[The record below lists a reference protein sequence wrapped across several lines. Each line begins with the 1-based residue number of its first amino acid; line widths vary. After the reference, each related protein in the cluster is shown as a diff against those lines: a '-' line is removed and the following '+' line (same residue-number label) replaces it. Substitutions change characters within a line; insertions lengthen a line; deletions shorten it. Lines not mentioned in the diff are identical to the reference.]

1 MASCLVSSVR
11 ALRERKGV
19 LAEARTV
26 KRTRGRSPSR
36 AGQQGRG
43 PGTGGT
49 GSRLVGVPGRCC
61 GQDGVGGQVRG
72 AVETGAGHAGPLF
85 AFASGSLLSSAKFPL
100 ISWHYCNSHRIVIMN
115 MTIFFCLFL
124 FLFTF
129 IFYSGK
135 HRRDPLF

>member
-1 MASCLVSSVR
+1 M
-11 ALRERKGV
+11 
-19 LAEARTV
+19 

-61 GQDGVGGQVRG
+61 GQDGGG
-72 AVETGAGHAGPLF
+72 VETGAGHAGPLF

-100 ISWHYCNSHRIVIMN
+100 ISWHYCNSTEKPLNSYNEHDN
-115 MTIFFCLFL
+115 LFL
-124 FLFTF
+124 FVSFSIYIYFL
-129 IFYSGK
+129 
-135 HRRDPLF
+135 LW